1 MVSETVWSSPQFVI
15 QFPPLDRSGFAF
27 EFLRRNSD
35 YRSDYAAF
43 ASQGGTVAKR
53 NALQGLRTRW
63 GIAFRAG
70 PGCPCVVGALC
81 LAPRS

>member
-1 MVSETVWSSPQFVI
+1 MVSERVWSSPQFAI

-27 EFLRRNSD
+27 EFLRRNNE
-35 YRSDYAAF
+35 YRSDFAAI

-53 NALQGLRTRW
+53 DALQGLTSRW

-70 PGCPCVVGALC
+70 
-81 LAPRS
+81 S

>member
-1 MVSETVWSSPQFVI
+1 MVSETVWSSPQFAI

-35 YRSDYAAF
+35 YRSDFAAF
-43 ASQGGTVAKR
+43 TSPGGTAAKR
-53 NALQGLRTRW
+53 NALQGLITRW

-70 PGCPCVVGALC
+70 PGCPCMAGAPS